1 MEFNFALIITATINP
16 KKIPFLKRTSQHD
29 RLNDYISSFNK
40 WCKSPFIKDIIF
52 VENSGYDLSF
62 FRECSKHYP
71 KKRIEIIST
80 DKNNSFDKKLG
91 KGYGEYLCFNEIIK
105 KSNLIKKN
113 NFFLKVS
120 GRYFV
125 KNFKQFIQE
134 FLKYKPD
141 MYVNLKDN
149 LKFADSHIFGG
160 STIFFSKYILLN
172 AKKINDTKGI
182 FMEHCLAQSV
192 LEGIVDGLNFK
203 NFRIYPNIEGIIGT
217 NNKKIKTNF
226 IKLFRNNFYL
236 KIKKK
241 ILENKKY

>member
-1 MEFNFALIITATINP
+1 MEFNFSLIITASISP
-16 KKIPFLKRTSQHD
+16 KKIPFLKRRSEHD
-29 RLNDYISSFNK
+29 RLNDYIYSFKK
-40 WCKSPFIKDIIF
+40 WCKSPYIKDIIF
-52 VENSGYDLSF
+52 IENTGYDLSF
-62 FRECSKHYP
+62 FREYSKYYP
-71 KKRIEIIST
+71 KKKIEIIST

-113 NFFLKVS
+113 NFFLKIS

-125 KNFKQFIQE
+125 KNLKEFIQV
-134 FLKYKPD
+134 FLKNKPD

-160 STIFFSKYILLN
+160 STIFFSKYILPN
-172 AKKINDTKGI
+172 VKKINDTKGI

-192 LEGIVDGLNFK
+192 LEGIIDGLNFK

-226 IKLFRNNFYL
+226 IKLFRNNLYL
-236 KIKKK
+236 KIKKY
-241 ILENKKY
+241 ILENEKY